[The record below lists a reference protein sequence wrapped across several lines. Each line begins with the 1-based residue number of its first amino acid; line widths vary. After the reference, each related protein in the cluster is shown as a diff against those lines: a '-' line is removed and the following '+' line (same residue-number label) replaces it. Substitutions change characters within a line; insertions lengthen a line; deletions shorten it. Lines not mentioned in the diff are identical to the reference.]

1 MKLKEQIKGEL
12 LKQKEE
18 QLKKEKEINSEL
30 KEIILYTRPNNPV
43 CTNYKNTLTEK
54 GIKFK
59 EKDLTNY
66 TEVISTTQNPTV
78 PIIEVND
85 NYLVNGRDFLNVNQ
99 CIQAIRHYASPDY
112 VNPPTDRM
120 ILESL
125 KNLNAAVKTS
135 LQGLNRQLAPIVKI
149 MNELAKEEN
158 EEKNN

>member
-1 MKLKEQIKGEL
+1 MELKEQIKGEL

-18 QLKKEKEINSEL
+18 QLKKEKEINSKL
-30 KEIILYTRPNNPV
+30 KEVTLYIRPNNPV
-43 CTNYKNTLTEK
+43 CDSYKKAFEEK

-66 TEVISTTQNPTV
+66 TEVISATQNPTV

-85 NYLVNGRDFLNVNQ
+85 NYLISGRDFANVNQ

-112 VNPPTDRM
+112 VNPPTDIAIR
-120 ILESL
+120 ESI
-125 KNLNAAVKTS
+125 KNLGFTVKQS
-135 LQGLNRQLAPIVKI
+135 LQALNRQLQPIVKI